1 MVEWDEAKRLKN
13 FKKHEVDFASIASC
27 EWSLAYVVEDTR
39 NDYGERRY
47 VGFVPLHESIHVVV
61 FVIRSGSRRLISA
74 RKANVREVRFY
85 EAQMDT
91 SH

>member
-1 MVEWDEAKRLKN
+1 MVEWDEAKRLSN
-13 FKKHEVDFASIASC
+13 IEKHAVDFDAVTAC
-27 EWSLAYVVEDTR
+27 DWSLAYVVEDTR
-39 NDYGERRY
+39 KEYGERRY
-47 VGFVPLHESIHVVV
+47 VAFAPPNQRIHVVV
-61 FVIRSGSRRLISA
+61 YVVRAGARRLISA